1 MKKGAIKFLLYFLV
15 FFGGNLIINILL
27 KSQADFLKAFS
38 TAYGVAFGIVAIE
51 IYTRRKS
58 KAV

>member
-15 FFGGNLIINILL
+15 FFGGNLIINILF
-27 KSQADFLKAFS
+27 KSQADFLTAFS
-38 TAYGVAFGIVAIE
+38 TAFGVAFSIAAIE